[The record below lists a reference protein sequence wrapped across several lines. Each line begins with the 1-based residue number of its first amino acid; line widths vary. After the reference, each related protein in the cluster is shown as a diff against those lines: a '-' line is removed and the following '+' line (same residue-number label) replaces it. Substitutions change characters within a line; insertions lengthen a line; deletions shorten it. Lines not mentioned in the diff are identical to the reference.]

1 MGRRAPLGSIRACI
15 CWVSV
20 SDAVLEMRLRLFA
33 FGVMVPRLQHWFAT
47 MRYRGEIDGLRA
59 FAVGPVILFHAG
71 FSVFSGGFVGVDVF
85 FVISGYLITTIIAD
99 EIATGRFS
107 IARFYERRARRILPA
122 LFVVILACIPFAWW
136 LMDPFEMKEFGQSIL
151 GTATFSSNIY
161 FLMKTGY
168 FDTASEA
175 KPLLHTW
182 SLAVEEQF
190 YILFP
195 LLLLAL
201 WRFGQKAMGF
211 VIAAVALISLVLAEY
226 LLRTAPSATFFLLHS
241 RAWELCIGALVALHL
256 RNSDQPDLPL
266 PFAQAASLVGL
277 CMILLPV
284 FLYDAATP
292 FPGVTALPPVLG
304 TALVILAAQ
313 KGTVT
318 HRLLNARLFVGLGL
332 ISYSAYLWHQPI
344 LAFVRVYTLDELSQP
359 MAIVGI
365 ALSIALAAVTKRFVE
380 DPVRHRVLKTR
391 RALVLG
397 LAAAA
402 SVAFAGF
409 GAFVHLRN
417 GLPERSALGLML
429 AQNYGLSSVCSG
441 AALDDPLCQSG
452 ANPRTLLWGDSLAMH
467 LARAVAVAEGGVV
480 QATLSGCPPIDG
492 YTGAARKAAISCEDF
507 NASLMQALAAK
518 RMPQINRVILASTF
532 AALRKPDGLEQFAR
546 TITRLQGLGYEVV
559 LVSPTPTNDG
569 ILKCIKLQAR
579 AGQPVGG
586 CDYRQD
592 EMENTDVFDSLH
604 ALSSRIGVPLIDL
617 REMLCDKKI
626 CHVSA
631 GQTVF
636 YRDNIHLA
644 NGADGLVSDFLTRQ
658 FAALNAP

>member
-1 MGRRAPLGSIRACI
+1 
-15 CWVSV
+15 
-20 SDAVLEMRLRLFA
+20 
-33 FGVMVPRLQHWFAT
+33 MVPRLQLWFPT

-122 LFVVILACIPFAWW
+122 LFVVILTCIPFAWW
-136 LMDPFEMKEFGQSIL
+136 LMDPFEMKEFGQSVL
-151 GTATFSSNIY
+151 GTATFSSNVY

-168 FDTASEA
+168 FDTASEM

-195 LLLLAL
+195 LLLMTL
-201 WRFGQKAMGF
+201 WRFGQRT
-211 VIAAVALISLVLAEY
+211 VSWIIAAVALLSLVLAEH
-226 LLRTAPSATFFLLHS
+226 LVSSAPSATFFLLHS

-256 RNSDQPDLPL
+256 RKADPPDLSVPL
-266 PFAQAASLVGL
+266 AQVASLIGL
-277 CMILLPV
+277 GMIILPV

-292 FPGVTALPPVLG
+292 FPGMAAVPPVLG
-304 TALVILAAQ
+304 TALVIVAAQ
-313 KGTVT
+313 PGTVA
-318 HRLLNARLFVGLGL
+318 HRLLNVRLFVGLGL

-344 LAFVRVYTLDELSQP
+344 LAFARVYTLEELSRP
-359 MAIVGI
+359 LAIGGI
-365 ALSIALAAVTKRFVE
+365 VLSIALAAMTKRLVE
-380 DPVRHRVLKTR
+380 DPFRHRILKTR

-402 SVAFAGF
+402 SIAFAGF

-441 AALDDPLCQSG
+441 AALDEPLCQSG
-452 ANPRTLLWGDSLAMH
+452 TNPTTLLWGDSLAMH
-467 LARAVAVAEGGVV
+467 LARAVAATNGGVV
-480 QATLSGCPPIDG
+480 QATLSGCPPIVG
-492 YTGAARKAAISCEDF
+492 YSGAARKAAISCEDY
-507 NASLMQALAAK
+507 NTALMQALAGQ
-518 RMPQINRVILASTF
+518 RMPQIKRVMLSSTF
-532 AALRKPDGLEQFAR
+532 AALRKPEALAQFTQ
-546 TITRLQGLGYEVV
+546 TITQLQTLGYEVV
-559 LVSPTPTNDG
+559 LVSPTPTHDH
-569 ILKCIKLQAR
+569 ILQCIKLQAR
-579 AGQPVGG
+579 AGQPVAA
-586 CDYRQD
+586 CDYQRNKIQNA
-592 EMENTDVFDSLH
+592 EVF
-604 ALSSRIGVPLIDL
+604 ALLSGLSDRMHVPLVDL
-617 REMLCDKKI
+617 RAMLCDKDT
-626 CHVSA
+626 CHVAA
-631 GQTVF
+631 GDTVF

-644 NGADGLVSDFLTRQ
+644 NGADGLVGTFLTGQ
-658 FAALNAP
+658 LAAFNAP